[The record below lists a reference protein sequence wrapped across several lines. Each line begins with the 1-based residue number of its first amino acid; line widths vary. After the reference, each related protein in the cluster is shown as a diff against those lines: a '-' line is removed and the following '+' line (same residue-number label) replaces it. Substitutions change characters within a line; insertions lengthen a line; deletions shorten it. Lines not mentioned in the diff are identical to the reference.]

1 MKMLISKARKEF
13 RRVLNLKAFTV
24 EGYSLRRDN
33 QYGTRYYFDDSSV
46 LRINDKQ
53 MTIEVGIM
61 ENIMADEPTW
71 LHVCSLAWHPN
82 RNVNGKFLEL
92 PTD

>member
-1 MKMLISKARKEF
+1 MRITKAHNEF
-13 RRVLNLKAFTV
+13 RRVLNLKAFSI

-33 QYGTRYYFDDSSV
+33 QFGTRYYFDDSSV

-53 MTIEVGIM
+53 MFIEVGIK
-61 ENIMADEPTW
+61 ENILASKVTW
-71 LHVCSLAWHPN
+71 MHVCSLAWHPN

-92 PTD
+92 YTD